1 VITSILASVFLVL
14 ACLFALSGF
23 YIVRKSPEP
32 LIGVSWIIASII
44 ALTCWHALAAALIN
58 LVSIPVNAW
67 SMGAS
72 DVLLGGAMWLLIRR
86 SHAAQ
91 KYTYHIAD
99 AIVTAGLV
107 AFMVLFFALHTGG
120 AQFRLHYSTI
130 DPSVRLMQAGDVVNT
145 GSVQSMFYHA
155 LTNGLLMEILGPTTT
170 IDYFYKIFVFSDGL
184 FLVLAGLMFYA
195 TIRHLLKTRLQMALG
210 IAIAALY
217 LGAYP
222 LNSTLYGFT
231 YLSMGV
237 IIICYL
243 VFVTDSYMR
252 DELGMWQA
260 AALLMIGC
268 LALVLC
274 YSMFAPV
281 VFIGVIA
288 MLWIKQV
295 WRKRLFTIETVLL
308 SLAVFLVPVVL
319 GILYSYTGIFTDGLT
334 MGAAFSAEGACY
346 RDLFSN
352 FLPFVPLAVYGV
364 LKCVRGRT
372 MPTPAIMAVP
382 LLIFMAGLF
391 AMGLMG
397 KVSSY
402 YYYKTY
408 NVAWFLVMYLLM
420 VGIVKIANRETAV
433 LMSIYGAVWTLVFG
447 LMVSGVDYR
456 LWDRSQM
463 FNPATKAIFA
473 NDIYNWNK
481 GTLKEPGGLL
491 PDQMEL
497 YHYVYTNY
505 VAVGQSPVQ
514 FVGYWG
520 DGYWYQAITN
530 QRNDAWVRASI
541 TGTSAVMAMLQSS
554 GSRYVV
560 VLTDENS
567 SIYRANQEYFDSL
580 SRVFSNDAGFVA
592 ELA

>member
-1 VITSILASVFLVL
+1 VITSIMAAVFLVL

-23 YIVRKSPEP
+23 YLVEKTSRP

-44 ALTCWHALAAALIN
+44 ALTCWHALVAALIN
-58 LVSIPVNAW
+58 LASIPVNAW

-72 DVLLGGAMWLLIRR
+72 DVLLGGAMWFLIRR
-86 SHAAQ
+86 SHAVQ

-107 AFMVLFFALHTGG
+107 IFMVLFFVLHTDG
-120 AQFRLHYSTI
+120 AQFIPHYATV
-130 DPSVRLMQAGDVVNT
+130 DPSVRLMQAVDVVNT
-145 GSVQSMFYHA
+145 ASVQSMFYHS
-155 LTNGLLMEILGPTTT
+155 LTNGLLIQILGPATTLP
-170 IDYFYKIFVFSDGL
+170 YYYKIFVFSDGL

-210 IAIAALY
+210 IVVAALY

-231 YLSMGV
+231 YLGMGI

-243 VFVTDSYMR
+243 AFITDSYMR
-252 DELGMWQA
+252 DELAMWVA
-260 AALLMIGC
+260 APLLMIGC

-288 MLWIKQV
+288 MLWIKQASH
-295 WRKRLFTIETVLL
+295 KRLFTVETVLL
-308 SLAVFLVPVVL
+308 SLAVFLVPVIL
-319 GILYSYTGIFTDGLT
+319 GMVYSYAGIFTGITFADAIDG
-334 MGAAFSAEGACY
+334 EGACY

-352 FLPFVPLAVYGV
+352 FLPFVPLAVFGV
-364 LKCVRGRT
+364 LKCVRSRSL
-372 MPTPAIMAVP
+372 PSPAILAAP
-382 LLIFMAGLF
+382 LLVFMTGLF

-408 NVAWFLVMYLLM
+408 NVAWFIVMYMLM

-433 LMSIYGAVWTLVFG
+433 LAGIYGVVWALVFS
-447 LMVSGVDYR
+447 LAMSGIDYR
-456 LWDRSQM
+456 LWDRYDN
-463 FNPATKAIFA
+463 FNQATKAIFA

-481 GTLKEPGGLL
+481 SRLKEPGGL
-491 PDQMEL
+491 PMDQVEL
-497 YHYVYTNY
+497 YSYVYSNL
-505 VAVGQSPVQ
+505 VSKGNQPVV
-514 FVGYWG
+514 FVGYWE
-520 DGYWYQAITN
+520 DGYWYEAISD
-530 QRNDAWVRASI
+530 QRHNGWVLASYQ
-541 TGTSAVMAMLQSS
+541 GPAAVMEMLQSS
-554 GSRYVV
+554 TARYVMV
-560 VLTDENS
+560 MTGVNNKSYL
-567 SIYRANQEYFDSL
+567 ANQVYFDSL
-580 SRVFSNDAGFVA
+580 KRLYSNSAGFVA